1 MKNAGI
7 SIKCNVFTTLILCL
21 LILFSQSVFAQNW
34 PQASGSSSR
43 LNYYDTTL
51 TFPLEEY
58 PVGTV
63 SSNIDNLVYYDGI
76 VYTLQISLPHVI
88 CAIELASGD
97 ELWCREIPSVASLP
111 LFVPAVNDS
120 YVLVGGQ
127 GGEGLYALDRLTGD
141 SIWFTQMG
149 SLLTKAP
156 VIDGDQ
162 VYITTGMNELACL
175 DISTGEP
182 VWSREDV
189 FSNAIPVVDENYLYY
204 SDFDSAYA
212 LHKVSG
218 DVFWSQPIN
227 GHLFPSI
234 GLMDSVLFVG
244 NPAQISCFYSQTG
257 ELKWQVDLADKT
269 LARIFTNAFAISPQ
283 ITVGKMEM
291 ENSDSLYLMAFD
303 NEDGT
308 VIWDKLIHRSSY
320 ESPLILG
327 DQVYDLNRW
336 GFSIDVYDLLTGDS
350 IYTHSR
356 GGVFRASPL
365 FAGGSLIVGTSDNIF
380 AYRGGTTTPIT
391 ERVTSGLSFEVHP
404 QPIQAE
410 AIIQLKGMQTNHI
423 SLSLISVSGQLV
435 DKIFEG
441 QVVAGSGIVSWSTH
455 HVQPGIYFM
464 KLSTSGQSSVK
475 KVIIQ

>member
-1 MKNAGI
+1 MKKAGVLKRCNAVTI
-7 SIKCNVFTTLILCL
+7 TALSFV
-21 LILFSQSVFAQNW
+21 ILFSQSVFTQNW

-58 PVGTV
+58 AVGTV

-76 VYTLQISLPHVI
+76 VYTLQISLPHII

-111 LFVPAVNDS
+111 LFVPAVSDS

-156 VIDGDQ
+156 VIDADQ
-162 VYITTGMNELACL
+162 VYITTGMNELVCL

-244 NPAQISCFYSQTG
+244 NPSQISCFYSESG

-269 LARIFTNAFAISPQ
+269 LARIITNAFAISPQ
-283 ITVGKMEM
+283 IMVGKMEM

-303 NEDGT
+303 NQDGT
-308 VIWDKLIHRSSY
+308 VVWDKLIHRSSY
-320 ESPLILG
+320 TSPLILG

-350 IYTHSR
+350 IYSHARS
-356 GGVFRASPL
+356 GVFRASPL
-365 FAGGSLIVGTSDNIF
+365 FAGGSLIVGTSGNIF

-391 ERVTSGLSFEVHP
+391 ERGTSGLSFEVHP
-404 QPIQAE
+404 QPIHDA
-410 AIIQLKGMQTNHI
+410 ARIQLDGMQNRRI
-423 SLSLISVSGQLV
+423 SLSLISVSGQVV

-455 HVQPGIYFM
+455 HIQPGIYFM
-464 KLSTSGQSSVK
+464 KLSASGQSSVR